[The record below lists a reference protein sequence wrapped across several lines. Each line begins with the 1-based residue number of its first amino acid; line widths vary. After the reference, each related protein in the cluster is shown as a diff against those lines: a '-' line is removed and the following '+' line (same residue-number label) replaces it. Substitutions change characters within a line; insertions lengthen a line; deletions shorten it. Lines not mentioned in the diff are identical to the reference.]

1 MSNTDNYDNGLKL
14 SYTSIGKSNLI
25 QASVIEESK
34 KIDPKTSIIPL
45 MEEEVLVK
53 DTSLGPEKPDIIK
66 KFNMSGIKKT
76 IGIPTVKEDI
86 PVQNLAKRME
96 DIGVQGEAEDDIS
109 EFIAETRFPNFES
122 QKVVKQE
129 KQDTEMKDMIYKLLK
144 DPVERKKILESL
156 LQSEGGKSLGAPSST
171 GNDAEKEEKIII
183 NTPKK
188 EKEKK
193 EKEKK
198 EKDDNIPDYVYKFF
212 DVDKIKLY
220 ETTNGMGFDG
230 YKNKELKQ
238 ILQNIN
244 TKYGSKIVFT
254 SGTKIKMVERI
265 KQFLASEKAIN
276 LAKSKDD
283 DEEEEKPK
291 EKKEKGEEKGKEV
304 EIEFEDSDEEE
315 QEEEPKIPDAP
326 PMTGKGFK
334 KRQDYIP
341 FGVMHLNFTKLKNN
355 GLLSLV
361 CTNPFLK
368 KGVVIKDYR
377 FPNKNLSNELQ
388 DVIIEMVE
396 KQSLPDLS
404 DLNDADRQYLYNLIA
419 KSKIDIKMSGKHKEK
434 IKHIWDTRKA
444 VKYSH
449 KKELYEAD
457 LKRLYNRL
465 KLLCGEYDAG
475 NKDNLDLKN
484 EISETITKLLRGG
497 IITNRQ
503 AMVLTEQYVSKH

>member
-129 KQDTEMKDMIYKLLK
+129 RQDTEMKDMIYKLLK

-156 LQSEGGKSLGAPSST
+156 LQSEKEEKINTP
-171 GNDAEKEEKIII
+171 EKEKVKIII
-183 NTPKK
+183 NTPEKK
-188 EKEKK
+188 KEKK

-220 ETTNGMGFDG
+220 ESTNGMGLDG

-244 TKYGSKIVFT
+244 TKYGSKIVLFF
-254 SGTKIKMVERI
+254 
-265 KQFLASEKAIN
+265 Q
-276 LAKSKDD
+276 
-283 DEEEEKPK
+283 
-291 EKKEKGEEKGKEV
+291 
-304 EIEFEDSDEEE
+304 
-315 QEEEPKIPDAP
+315 
-326 PMTGKGFK
+326 
-334 KRQDYIP
+334 P
-341 FGVMHLNFTKLKNN
+341 F
-355 GLLSLV
+355 
-361 CTNPFLK
+361 
-368 KGVVIKDYR
+368 
-377 FPNKNLSNELQ
+377 
-388 DVIIEMVE
+388 
-396 KQSLPDLS
+396 
-404 DLNDADRQYLYNLIA
+404 
-419 KSKIDIKMSGKHKEK
+419 
-434 IKHIWDTRKA
+434 
-444 VKYSH
+444 
-449 KKELYEAD
+449 
-457 LKRLYNRL
+457 
-465 KLLCGEYDAG
+465 
-475 NKDNLDLKN
+475 
-484 EISETITKLLRGG
+484 
-497 IITNRQ
+497 
-503 AMVLTEQYVSKH
+503 

>member
-129 KQDTEMKDMIYKLLK
+129 RQDTEMKDMIYKLLK

-156 LQSEGGKSLGAPSST
+156 LQSEKEEKINTP
-171 GNDAEKEEKIII
+171 EKEKVKIII
-183 NTPKK
+183 NTPEKK
-188 EKEKK
+188 KEKK